1 MSRVL
6 VILGGC
12 GGIGRELAHQAGAAG
27 YQLILLDLPA
37 SIERHQPDH
46 PAFGVDARDPAS
58 LRAALAHLPDT
69 IDGFV
74 NLAGFMGENQ
84 PLLDTDEAS
93 WAEII
98 SGNLDAVFYAARV
111 IGPLVRAGGA
121 LVLTSSGL
129 GHFARPGYGPYAVS
143 KAGISAVTRQLA
155 LEMAPHIR
163 VNAVAPA
170 AVDTAFLR
178 GGTGRSDEKAA
189 PRFDIDA
196 YAATIPLGRIAVPQ
210 DIAGPVLFLLSEA
223 AGYITGQTLHING
236 GSFMA

>member
-12 GGIGRELAHQAGAAG
+12 GGIGRELTRQAGAAG
-27 YQLILLDLPA
+27 YQLILLDLAA
-37 SIERHQPDH
+37 SIEQHQPEH
-46 PAFGVDARDPAS
+46 PAFGVDASDPAS
-58 LRAALAHLPDT
+58 LRAALAHLPEA

-84 PLLDTDEAS
+84 PLLDTDETS

-121 LVLTSSGL
+121 MVLTSSGL

-143 KAGISAVTRQLA
+143 KAGISAMTRQFA
-155 LEMAPHIR
+155 LEMAPDIR

-178 GGTGRSDEKAA
+178 GGTGRSDGKAA

-196 YAATIPLGRIAVPQ
+196 YAASIPLGRIAAPQ
-210 DIAGPVLFLLSEA
+210 DIAAPMLFLLSDA